1 MIAGIEALL
10 AERESAIERL
20 RHAYGFSECEAI
32 YFLDRFPVE
41 NPVEACHVEQD
52 KAE

>member
-1 MIAGIEALL
+1 MTSIETLL

-20 RHAYGFSECEAI
+20 RRAYGFSECEAI

-41 NPVEACHVEQD
+41 NPVEAAHVEQD

>member
-1 MIAGIEALL
+1 MTSIETLL

-20 RHAYGFSECEAI
+20 RRAYGFSECEAI

-41 NPVEACHVEQD
+41 NPVEAVHVEQD